1 MPRPGTSGGG
11 HRSSGGHSSGRE
23 VADTMLEVHQG
34 DQQEVLHLIEDHLLE
49 VAITMNPHHQDHREE
64 VIMVIVEILI
74 HTHRVA

>member
-1 MPRPGTSGGG
+1 
-11 HRSSGGHSSGRE
+11 
-23 VADTMLEVHQG
+23 MLEVNQG

-49 VAITMNPHHQDHREE
+49 VAITMNPHQDHREE

>member
-1 MPRPGTSGGG
+1 
-11 HRSSGGHSSGRE
+11 
-23 VADTMLEVHQG
+23 MLEVHQG

-64 VIMVIVEILI
+64 VIMVVVEILI

>member
-11 HRSSGGHSSGRE
+11 HRSSGGHSSGR
-23 VADTMLEVHQG
+23 VGQG

>member
-11 HRSSGGHSSGRE
+11 HRSSGGHSSSRVGGGHHVGSSSRRP
-23 VADTMLEVHQG
+23 TG
-34 DQQEVLHLIEDHLLE
+34 GSYLIEDHLLE